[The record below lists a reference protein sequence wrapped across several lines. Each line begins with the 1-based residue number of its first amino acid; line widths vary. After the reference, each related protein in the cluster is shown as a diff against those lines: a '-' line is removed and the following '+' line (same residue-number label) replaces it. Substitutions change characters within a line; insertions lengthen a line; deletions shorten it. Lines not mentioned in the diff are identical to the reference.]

1 MTHDADVIARPD
13 PIDRDFVRGE
23 HRYELLT
30 WPEINEAVAQ
40 EKVVVLPIGSV
51 EQHGHHLPLDVD
63 VKLASSV
70 CDAAGERAPETMLV
84 LPPVSYGYTHH
95 VMDFPGTI
103 NISPVTFVNMLI
115 DIGTSVAYH
124 GFRRIVMVNGH
135 GSNHPLV
142 EQAGRQITLTTGAL
156 CLNISWW
163 QLIAEYWNEE
173 VRESGPGG
181 CAHACE
187 LETSMY
193 MHVDPEGV
201 RRDRIKGAPPDY
213 LDLEGGPEWQKVDLT
228 LGSGPATIVEWT
240 SCTSE
245 TGAFGAPELATDEK
259 GRLVFERSAERL
271 AEMVAWFRTRP
282 DLARRDRHTEPPSV
296 ELPFGF

>member
-1 MTHDADVIARPD
+1 MIARPD
-13 PIDRDFVRGE
+13 SIERDFVRGE

-70 CDAAGERAPETMLV
+70 CNAAGVRAPETMLV
-84 LPPVSYGYTHH
+84 LPAVGYGFTHH
-95 VMDFPGTI
+95 VMNFPGTV
-103 NISPVTFVNMLI
+103 NVSPVTFVNMLI
-115 DIGTSVAYH
+115 DIGSSVAYH

-142 EQAGRQITLTTGAL
+142 EQAGRQISLKTGAL

-193 MHVDPEGV
+193 MHVDPDGV
-201 RRDRIKGAPPDY
+201 RRDRITGAPPDY
-213 LDLEGGPEWQKVDLT
+213 LDLEGGTEWQKVDLT

-282 DLARRDRHTEPPSV
+282 DLPRRDRHTELPSV

>member
-1 MTHDADVIARPD
+1 MSAEVDG
-13 PIDRDFVRGE
+13 DFVRGE

-70 CDAAGERAPETMLV
+70 CDAAGVRAPETMLV
-84 LPPVSYGYTHH
+84 LPAVSYGYTHH

-103 NISPVTFVNMLI
+103 NVSPVTFVNMLI

-142 EQAGRQITLTTGAL
+142 EQAARQITLKTGAL

-201 RRDRIKGAPPDY
+201 RRDRITGAPPDY
-213 LDLEGGPEWQKVDLT
+213 LELEGGAEWQKVDLT

-245 TGAFGAPELATDEK
+245 TGSFGAPELATDEK

-282 DLARRDRHTEPPSV
+282 DLPRRDRHTELPSV